1 MRPATDRDT
10 GKEEIRR
17 MQNFAGHNLHLETP
31 RLRLRPFDEAD
42 FNLAVPFYREPEFLN
57 AMEGDPPDEPVTSAY
72 LKEAGK
78 AMAKQGFLFAIVEKA
93 SGRTIGEACLQW
105 MNLDRGRIAGEKVM
119 RLPIGIWDKA
129 LWGRGYGK
137 EAVRCLMAYA
147 FDEMGIDR
155 FCPMDVSADNPRS
168 QALWRSLGLTVAREV
183 DGGKVLDFEITR
195 ADYERMK

>member
-1 MRPATDRDT
+1 MRPAAYRDT

-42 FNLAVPFYREPEFLN
+42 FDLAVPFYRDPDFLN
-57 AMEGDPPDEPVTSAY
+57 AMEAEPPDEPVTSEY
-72 LKEAGK
+72 LKGAGK

-93 SGRTIGEACLQW
+93 SGRTIGEVCLQW
-105 MNLDRGRIAGEKVM
+105 MNLERGKTAGERVM
-119 RLPIGIWDKA
+119 RMPIGIWDKS

-137 EAVRCLMAYA
+137 EVVRCLMAHA
-147 FDEMGIDR
+147 FDELRIDR
-155 FCPMDVSADNPRS
+155 FCPMDVHTDNARSA
-168 QALWRSLGLTVAREV
+168 ALWRSLGLTVAREV

-195 ADYERMK
+195 ADYEGMR